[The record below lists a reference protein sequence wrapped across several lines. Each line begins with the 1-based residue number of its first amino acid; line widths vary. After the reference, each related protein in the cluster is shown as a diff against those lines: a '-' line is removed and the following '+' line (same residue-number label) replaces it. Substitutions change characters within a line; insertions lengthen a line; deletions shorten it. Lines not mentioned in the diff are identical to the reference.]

1 MLPKRATRL
10 LLLLSLLVTAALL
23 VATGWL
29 LPKLPAGEGIY
40 ASAAVTV
47 LLGGLMLGSYAH
59 FLNLTR
65 WDTLGL
71 PPGARVPRPAVLGL
85 LLALVVGLTL
95 LWPMLTPAKP
105 VAEANAGQYLHFD
118 TPEPDAEADA
128 DDGAFSLRV
137 KFTSGRE

>member
-1 MLPKRATRL
+1 MRLTRL
-10 LLLLSLLVTAALL
+10 VLLLSLLVTTALL

-29 LPKLPAGEGIY
+29 LPELPAGEGIY

-47 LLGGLMLGSYAH
+47 LLGGLMIGSYAH

-71 PPGARVPRPAVLGL
+71 RPDARVPRPAVAGL
-85 LLALVVGLTL
+85 LLALVCGLAL
-95 LWPMLTPAKP
+95 LWPMLRPAAP
-105 VAEANAGQYLHFD
+105 VVAANTGQYLHFD
-118 TPEPDAEADA
+118 ASDADAEAAAADA
-128 DDGAFSLRV
+128 SAGVRV